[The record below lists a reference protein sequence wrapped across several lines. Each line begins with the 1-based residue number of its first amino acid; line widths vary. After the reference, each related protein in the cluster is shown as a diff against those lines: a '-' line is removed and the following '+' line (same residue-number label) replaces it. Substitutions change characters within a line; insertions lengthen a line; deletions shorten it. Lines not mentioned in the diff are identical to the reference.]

1 MSKDLQIIEF
11 YIPSVAC
18 IILVIIILY
27 LVLRNLKLRAHIDD
41 IEANHAKDIQ
51 AIQKVIYQQS
61 LQDLATDI
69 HDDFGQ
75 RLSLIKL
82 MLSGLDPETRPDIG
96 PQIIEIMQLA
106 TQTITDLRTLAHRLR
121 TNNQSLNPNS

>member
-1 MSKDLQIIEF
+1 MSKNLQIIEL
-11 YIPSVAC
+11 YSTLVAC
-18 IILVIIILY
+18 LLLAITTLY
-27 LVLRNLKLRAHIDD
+27 LVLRNLKLRSRMEDL
-41 IEANHAKDIQ
+41 EANHAKDIQ
-51 AIQKVIYQQS
+51 AIQKVIYQQT

-96 PQIIEIMQLA
+96 PQITEIIQLA
-106 TQTITDLRTLAHRLR
+106 TQTIKDLRTLAHRLR
-121 TNNQSLNPNS
+121 TNNHRQNKNS

>member
-1 MSKDLQIIEF
+1 MNI
-11 YIPSVAC
+11 
-18 IILVIIILY
+18 
-27 LVLRNLKLRAHIDD
+27 KLRFRMEDL
-41 IEANHAKDIQ
+41 EANHAKDIQ
-51 AIQKVIYQQS
+51 AIQKVIYQQT

-106 TQTITDLRTLAHRLR
+106 TQTINDLRTLAHRLR
-121 TNNQSLNPNS
+121 ANNPRQNPNS

>member
-1 MSKDLQIIEF
+1 MYSLI
-11 YIPSVAC
+11 AC
-18 IILVIIILY
+18 LTLALIILY
-27 LVLRNLKLRAHIDD
+27 VLLRNQKLKDRIEDL
-41 IEANHAKDIQ
+41 EANHAKDIQ
-51 AIQKVIYQQS
+51 AIQKVIYQQA

-106 TQTITDLRTLAHRLR
+106 TQTIKDLRTLSHRLR
-121 TNNQSLNPNS
+121 ANALSLNSNN